1 MEVLTFR
8 QAIMYNVEN
17 FIHELVA
24 KSSPEKCK
32 DYVYRASY
40 QLYAQK
46 VTEY

>member
-17 FIHELVA
+17 FILVGK